1 MTDLTDR
8 FVDSFGAVAA
18 IGRTP
23 SGYRRFSWTE
33 ADEKARAWFVGR
45 ARTLGME
52 TRSDGNGNLYAWW
65 GDPDAPRV
73 VLTGS
78 HLDTVVDGGAFDGAL
93 GIVSGFLAVE
103 RLQAEH
109 ERPGLPIGVVAF
121 VDEEGARFGVP
132 TVGSRLLTGALAP
145 EQILGLTDR
154 DGVRWSTAM
163 RAAGAD
169 PTKLGPDPGLLDR
182 VAGFV
187 ELHVEQGRGLVY
199 EVQPVG
205 IISGIWPHGRW
216 RVDLRGS
223 SDHAGAAR
231 LEDRR
236 DPALPLASAVLAARE
251 TAADLGAR
259 ATVGRI
265 EMAPNTTNVVPER
278 AACWLDARAPD
289 DHALDQL
296 VDKWLDAIEREAELA
311 GIAVALTRES
321 YTAGVSFDP
330 DLSTRLGSALESLD
344 ITPTELPTAAGHDA
358 GALAAR
364 VPAAMLHVRN
374 VTGVS
379 HSPNEDAA
387 LEDCV
392 VGVRV
397 LAGVLEDLACR

>member
-1 MTDLTDR
+1 MTNLTDR
-8 FVDSFGAVAA
+8 FVASFGALAA

-23 SGYRRFSWTE
+23 TGYRRFSWTE
-33 ADEKARAWFVGR
+33 ADARARAWFLDR
-45 ARTLGME
+45 ARGLGMGAR
-52 TRSDGNGNLYAWW
+52 TDGNGNLYAWW
-65 GDPDAPRV
+65 GDPDAARV

-78 HLDTVVDGGAFDGAL
+78 HIDTVVDGGAFDGAL

-103 RLQAEH
+103 NLQRKHEH
-109 ERPGLPIGVVAF
+109 PDLPIGVVAF

-132 TVGSRLLTGALAP
+132 TIGSRLLTGALAP
-145 EQILGLTDR
+145 EQVLGLTDR
-154 DGVRWSTAM
+154 DGVKWSAAM
-163 RAAGAD
+163 REAGAD
-169 PTKLGPDPGLLDR
+169 PEEVGPDPALLDR
-182 VAGFV
+182 VTAFV

-216 RVDLRGS
+216 RADLRGS

-236 DPALPLASAVLAARE
+236 DPALTLGTAVLAARQ
-251 TAADLGAR
+251 AASELGAR
-259 ATVGRI
+259 ATVGRV

-278 AACWLDARAPD
+278 ASCWLDARAPD
-289 DHALDQL
+289 DQVLDRL
-296 VDKWLDAIEREAELA
+296 VDKWLEAIDREAELA

-330 DLSTRLGSALESLD
+330 GLSARLATALEKLD

-358 GALAAR
+358 GVLAAR

-392 VGVRV
+392 VGVQV
-397 LAGVLEDLACR
+397 LTSVLEDLAWG